1 MKTIEIPTDDGVAM
15 VRAIRDKM
23 YEETKHMTPEEKWEY
38 DSKQLERARERL
50 AATKPDPSRFPF
62 LAKKS

>member
-1 MKTIEIPTDDGVAM
+1 MQTIEIPTDDAVAM
-15 VRAIRDKM
+15 VRAIRDRH
-23 YEETKHMTPEEKWEY
+23 YEETKDMTPEEKWEY
-38 DSKQLERARERL
+38 DQRRLERGRQKL